1 MQLLLRPEHAP
12 LQVASRPCD
21 TVSVTGAPILKGTDA
36 VLPTATLMP
45 AGFDVTV
52 SPLRPVAVT
61 VRVAVCGGVTV
72 RTAVFV
78 TPPAEAVNV
87 TGVDVVTEFVP
98 MANPALALP
107 WATVILL
114 FPGPAAT
121 VPSPEVTDTGNPP
134 AGAGLLI
141 VTVPID

>member
-1 MQLLLRPEHAP
+1 
-12 LQVASRPCD
+12 
-21 TVSVTGAPILKGTDA
+21 
-36 VLPTATLMP
+36 
-45 AGFDVTV
+45 
-52 SPLRPVAVT
+52 VT
-61 VRVAVCGGVTV
+61 VRIAVCGGVTV

-98 MANPALALP
+98 MANPALVLP
-107 WATVILL
+107 WATVIL

-121 VPSPEVTDTGNPP
+121 VPSLEVTDTENPP